1 MSAETGGDLPGLA
14 GRALNAFA
22 ESATRTRD
30 RDALMDSAFAA
41 LFDLYRATTP
51 AHRSSPGFREFV
63 SNLAELLAQGNNPDR
78 LGLYVVRSETA
89 AENGR
94 HEGYRPACW
103 RRSMLQILGDEFVPW
118 SAVLRPRDVDAISRI
133 DGALAEVAVDAGI
146 VSDDEVPSWVPD
158 SHWWWWEPVR
168 LRSGG
173 EGAAPGGVPEPGPGT
188 DPGPQGH
195 ETETVVE
202 TGRSED

>member
-1 MSAETGGDLPGLA
+1 MSAETGRDLPGLA

-22 ESATRTRD
+22 ESASRTRD

-41 LFDLYRATTP
+41 LFDLYRATDP
-51 AHRSSPGFREFV
+51 AQRQSPAGREFTTD
-63 SNLAELLAQGNNPDR
+63 LAELLAGGNNPDR
-78 LGLYVVRSETA
+78 LGLYVVRSQTA

-118 SAVLRPRDVDAISRI
+118 TAVLRPQDIDAIARI
-133 DGALAEVAVDAGI
+133 DTALAEVAAEAGI
-146 VSDDEVPSWVPD
+146 VTEEEVPSWVPR

-168 LRSGG
+168 LRAE
-173 EGAAPGGVPEPGPGT
+173 EGDDLPPEDVGPEAGTVPEGT
-188 DPGPQGH
+188 R
-195 ETETVVE
+195 TE
-202 TGRSED
+202 G

>member
-1 MSAETGGDLPGLA
+1 MSAETGRDLPGLA

-22 ESATRTRD
+22 ESASRTRD

-41 LFDLYRATTP
+41 LFDLYRASTP
-51 AHRSSPGFREFV
+51 VQRQSPAGREFTTG
-63 SNLAELLAQGNNPDR
+63 LAELLAGGNNPDR
-78 LGLYVVRSETA
+78 LGLYVVRSQTA

-118 SAVLRPRDVDAISRI
+118 TAVLRPRDIDAIARI
-133 DGALAEVAVDAGI
+133 DDALAEVAAEAGI
-146 VSDDEVPSWVPD
+146 ATEEEVPAWVPR

-168 LRSGG
+168 LRAEEEGDPPLEDEGTDADAVS
-173 EGAAPGGVPEPGPGT
+173 EGARPE
-188 DPGPQGH
+188 
-195 ETETVVE
+195 
-202 TGRSED
+202 S